1 MCFTTLLNLVVF
13 LSSGVQCP
21 LDHLMYS
28 VCSYADASRLFVCL
42 HRPLAYIIEIN
53 KTAECYA
60 VLFGGVVFR
69 WIKSSATAR
78 TVASVSRD
86 GNVAARLHFEAL
98 A

>member
-1 MCFTTLLNLVVF
+1 MLYYTVKF
-13 LSSGVQCP
+13 SSFSFEWSTVSFRSPHVQCMLIRRRVP
-21 LDHLMYS
+21 TFCVLTY
-28 VCSYADASRLFVCL
+28 
-42 HRPLAYIIEIN
+42 RPLAYIIEIN